1 MNTVPGPEILGEASG
16 LITAIAFDPLQSL
29 GLALT
34 LSAVG
39 ITHNFETI
47 TEANL
52 ALKESFAVTPRDFI
66 YLLNPSNFEELTK
79 LIRSQASQNPVA
91 QHIVVTE
98 VPTLALLGLSQKNF
112 PQKTV
117 FLTLDEFFEIMKS
130 GAEIGFH
137 QIRAIDEFFDV
148 HSLSTTQV
156 KLLILIATG
165 NTNAEIAREMVLT
178 EKGVESAIK
187 RLAIKLD
194 CTREGEKPQNLRILL
209 GRRYAQL
216 LGVL

>member
-1 MNTVPGPEILGEASG
+1 VNTTPGLEIIGEPSG
-16 LITAIAFDPLQSL
+16 LITAIAFDSIQSL

-34 LSAVG
+34 LIAAG
-39 ITHNFETI
+39 ITHNFETVDQANI
-47 TEANL
+47 T
-52 ALKESFAVTPRDFI
+52 LKESFAVTPRDFI
-66 YLLNPSNFEELTK
+66 YLLTPANFGELTK
-79 LIRSQASQNPVA
+79 LIRSQASQNPIA

-98 VPTLALLGLSQKNF
+98 VPTLALLGLSKRNF
-112 PQKTV
+112 PQKTL
-117 FLTLDEFFEIMKS
+117 FLRLDDLLEIMKS
-130 GAEIGFH
+130 SAKIGFH
-137 QIRAIDEFFDV
+137 QLREIDDFFDL
-148 HSLSTTQV
+148 HPLSKTQV
-156 KLLILIATG
+156 KLLVLIATG

>member
-1 MNTVPGPEILGEASG
+1 
-16 LITAIAFDPLQSL
+16 
-29 GLALT
+29 
-34 LSAVG
+34 
-39 ITHNFETI
+39 
-47 TEANL
+47 
-52 ALKESFAVTPRDFI
+52 
-66 YLLNPSNFEELTK
+66 
-79 LIRSQASQNPVA
+79 
-91 QHIVVTE
+91 
-98 VPTLALLGLSQKNF
+98 
-112 PQKTV
+112 
-117 FLTLDEFFEIMKS
+117 MKS

>member
-1 MNTVPGPEILGEASG
+1 MGDASE
-16 LITAIAFDPLQSL
+16 LITAIAFDSLQSL

-34 LSAVG
+34 LSAAG

-47 TEANL
+47 EQANIT
-52 ALKESFAVTPRDFI
+52 LKESFAVTPRDFI
-66 YLLNPSNFEELTK
+66 YLLMPANFEELTK
-79 LIRSQASQNPVA
+79 LIRSQASQNPLA
-91 QHIVVTE
+91 QHIVVTS
-98 VPTLALLGLSQKNF
+98 VPSLALLGLSQKNF

-117 FLTLDEFFEIMKS
+117 FLTLDDLFAMMKS
-130 GAEIGFH
+130 GAPRGFH
-137 QIRAIDEFFDV
+137 QIRTVDDFFAV
-148 HSLSTTQV
+148 KPLSSTQV
-156 KLLILIATG
+156 NLLLLIATG

-194 CTREGEKPQNLRILL
+194 CAREGEKPQNLRILL

>member
-1 MNTVPGPEILGEASG
+1 MNRTLEQVDTGEASE
-16 LITAIAFDPLQSL
+16 LITAIAFDSLQSL

-34 LSAVG
+34 LSAAG

-47 TEANL
+47 DQANNT
-52 ALKESFAVTPRDFI
+52 LKESFAVTPRDFI
-66 YLLNPSNFEELTK
+66 YLLTPANFEELTK
-79 LIRSQASQNPVA
+79 LIRSQASQNPIA
-91 QHIVVTE
+91 HHIVVTSI
-98 VPTLALLGLSQKNF
+98 PSLALLGLSQRNF
-112 PQKTV
+112 PHKTV
-117 FLTLDEFFEIMKS
+117 FLTLDDLFVMMKS
-130 GAEIGFH
+130 GAPHGFH
-137 QIRAIDEFFDV
+137 QIRAVDEFFEV
-148 HSLSTTQV
+148 RPLSSTQV
-156 KLLILIATG
+156 NLLLLIATG